1 MPTQSP
7 PRGPAPRPSG
17 PTPDP
22 TSGVDVDEIVADYD
36 EERPS
41 RHLSPRLDR
50 FLGLWCFGVALF
62 VLKQVFA
69 PLDQGSQYYL
79 IYFLG
84 FTLPMVFLA
93 YRARARRGH
102 HHQGADV
109 DATAGAEATAVADRS
124 AAAAGAPV
132 TKDDPGPV
140 DWALGLVALLVGLYP
155 VLPIPGTGF
164 GFGGYD
170 GFLDRQGSL
179 LALDVAAGFVLM
191 LLVLEATRRTTGL
204 VLPAVCVVFFLYAYY
219 GGYLPLGWSISHMG
233 LNLDQVVNALY
244 NEASGFFGVP
254 LDVAATY
261 IVLFT
266 IYGAVLDRMGAGRF
280 FVEFSFS
287 LFRKS
292 GSAPGR
298 TVATSGFLLG
308 TVSGSGT
315 ATAVTLGSFAWPI
328 LNRAGY
334 PKEAAGGMLAASGI
348 GAILSPPT
356 LGAAAFIIAE
366 YLSVSYVSVLL
377 WAIVPTLLY
386 YLGIFLAVEI
396 DARRFGAQRV
406 DLTIGNAWRLLA
418 RSGYHFV
425 SLGVIVFFLAIDI
438 PPFRAVV
445 YATGVAALFGLLE
458 AVLSRRPVVSGFDDP
473 DHALERMALGDSL
486 RAYAGRV
493 YDALAGGIRSALP
506 VVAVCAAAGV
516 ITSVIAKTGL
526 GQILSGLLVA
536 AAEAL
541 SPNDAVLLILSA
553 LFSAVAILILGLAV
567 PVTASFI
574 LSWVIIGPAL
584 ISLGVGAP
592 EVAMFIFYYAVLSEV
607 SPPTALAAVASAAI
621 TGGRVI
627 PTMMQACK
635 YTLPAFLAPMAFVVT
650 ENGSLLLSRGSFTDV
665 LWAFGVAGFAVAA
678 LAVVT
683 TGWILGPT
691 SLLERV
697 LCVPA
702 ALLLLYLEPL
712 SIALGFGLLA
722 LALVL
727 HLLRRRVGSHP
738 DAAEQA
744 GSAGSHSDA
753 AGPAERGRP
762 PASSPSPA
770 PTVQER
776 GI

>member
-1 MPTQSP
+1 MSTQTAAAG
-7 PRGPAPRPSG
+7 R
-17 PTPDP
+17 T
-22 TSGVDVDEIVADYD
+22 DVEQLASEYD

-41 RHLSPRLDR
+41 RRLPARIDR
-50 FLGLWCFGVALF
+50 FLTLWCFLVALF
-62 VLKQVFA
+62 VLRQVFQ
-69 PLDQGSQYYL
+69 PLRQGSQYYL
-79 IYFLG
+79 ILFLAL
-84 FTLPMVFLA
+84 TLPLVFIA
-93 YRARARRGH
+93 YRPWASRGPRRGTDTPDP
-102 HHQGADV
+102 GTGTAAP
-109 DATAGAEATAVADRS
+109 ATAAADAPADTAADAERSDRPSVLDWVLAAVA
-124 AAAAGAPV
+124 
-132 TKDDPGPV
+132 
-140 DWALGLVALLVGLYP
+140 LGVGLYP
-155 VLPIPGTGF
+155 ILPIPETAS
-164 GFGGYD
+164 GFGGFQS
-170 GFLDRQGSL
+170 FLDRQGSL
-179 LALDVAAGFVLM
+179 LVLDIVAGSILL
-191 LLVLEATRRTTGL
+191 LLVLEATRRTTGF
-204 VLPAVCVVFFLYAYY
+204 VLPAVCVVFFLYGYY
-219 GGYLPLGWSISHMG
+219 GGYLPVDWDLAHSG
-233 LNLDQVVNALY
+233 LNLEQIINALY

-292 GSAPGR
+292 GTAPGR

-328 LNRAGY
+328 LKRAGY

-366 YLSVSYVSVLL
+366 YLKVSYLSVLA

-396 DARRFGAQRV
+396 DARRFGARRV
-406 DLTIGNAWRLLA
+406 NLAIGNAWRLLA
-418 RSGYHFV
+418 RSGYHFI
-425 SLGVIVFFLAIDI
+425 SLGVIVFFLAIDV

-445 YATGVAALFGLLE
+445 YATFVAALFGLGE

-473 DHALERMALGDSL
+473 DEELERMELTDSL
-486 RAYAGRV
+486 RDYAVRL
-493 YDALAGGIRSALP
+493 YTALSNGIRSGLP
-506 VVAVCAAAGV
+506 VIAVCAAAGV

-526 GQILSGLLVA
+526 GQILSDLLVNA
-536 AAEAL
+536 ATAL
-541 SPNDAVLLILSA
+541 APNATSLLILSA

-584 ISLGVGAP
+584 ISLDVGAP

-635 YTLPAFLAPMAFVVT
+635 YTLPAFLAPMAFVISG
-650 ENGSLLLSRGSFTDV
+650 NGSLLLSRGPLLEV
-665 LWAFGVAGFAVAA
+665 VGAFLVCGAAVAA
-678 LAVVT
+678 LAVAT
-683 TGWILGPT
+683 TGWMLGPT
-691 SLLERV
+691 GFERW
-697 LCVPA
+697 LCIPA
-702 ALLLLYLEPL
+702 ALLLLYLEPVG
-712 SIALGFGLLA
+712 IVTGFVLLA
-722 LALVL
+722 AAVAI
-727 HLLRRRVGSHP
+727 HLIRRRGERSNRNDP
-738 DAAEQA
+738 EPMAA
-744 GSAGSHSDA
+744 
-753 AGPAERGRP
+753 
-762 PASSPSPA
+762 
-770 PTVQER
+770 V
-776 GI
+776 